1 MNFARLN
8 IRRLATVTA
17 ATAAA
22 VLVPAIALAASGRP
36 AAANH
41 SAAENHSAT
50 AHSQAAAGRCR
61 TGFLTDWIGLPGDA
75 KAGSTWYMVEVS
87 NTSTKTCTLYGFPG
101 VSAVGAGGRQLG
113 SQAARVHA
121 WTELP
126 LTLRPHGTAHFVL
139 GVIDTAN
146 YPAASCHPAT
156 AYGLRVYAPGTFSSR
171 TVPFQFAACSRR
183 GPAFLQV
190 SPAIGGTG
198 IPGFGN

>member
-1 MNFARLN
+1 MNIARLN
-8 IRRLATVTA
+8 MRRLATVTA

-22 VLVPAIALAASGRP
+22 VLVPAIALAASGSP
-36 AAANH
+36 VAASH
-41 SAAENHSAT
+41 TTAAR
-50 AHSQAAAGRCR
+50 SQAVAGRCQS
-61 TGFLTDWIGLPGDA
+61 GFLTDWIGLPGDA
-75 KAGSTWYMVEVS
+75 KAGSTWYMVEIS
-87 NTSTKTCTLYGFPG
+87 NTSARTCTLYGFPG

-126 LTLRPHGTAHFVL
+126 LTLRPHDTVHFVL
-139 GVIDTAN
+139 GIIDTAN

-156 AYGLRVYAPGTFSSR
+156 AYGLRVYAPGAYSSK
-171 TVPFQFAACSRR
+171 TVPFRFAGCSRR

-190 SPAIGGTG
+190 SPTIGSTG